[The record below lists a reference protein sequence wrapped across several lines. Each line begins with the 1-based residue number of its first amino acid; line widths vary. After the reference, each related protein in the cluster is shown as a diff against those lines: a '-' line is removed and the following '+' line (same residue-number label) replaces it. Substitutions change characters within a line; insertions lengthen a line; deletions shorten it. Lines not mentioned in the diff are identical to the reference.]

1 MISFKERLKK
11 GWNAFKGRDP
21 TKELYK
27 YPSTFYSSTERL
39 DRPQIRRTNLKSVV
53 SSIYNQISVDCSLIN
68 IYHVRLDEENRFKE
82 IIDDSLN
89 RVLSKDANIDQT
101 GRALIQ
107 DAVMSML
114 DEGVVVIVPT
124 WTDIDPNKTE
134 SYKILELRVGKILE
148 WFPQHVR
155 VELYNDQTG
164 YREQIILEKSMVAIV
179 QNPFYEIM
187 NQPNSLGKRL
197 MRLLAQL
204 DRTNETNSS
213 GKLDLIIQLPYV
225 VKTDLKRSQA
235 EDRRKDIAAQLTG
248 SSHGIAYVDAT
259 ERVIQLNR
267 SIENNIWV
275 QAKEVQ
281 EQLFNQLGLCTAIFD
296 GTADEK
302 TLLNYNN
309 RTIEP
314 ILTAIVEEMERKW
327 ISKTAQTQ
335 RQGIRFFKD
344 PFKLVPVQQL
354 AEIVDKLTRNEVMSS
369 NEFRS
374 ILGLKPSEDPRANEL
389 RNSNLNHPDEKQTKD
404 GVVETL
410 KQIQNEGEEE

>member
-1 MISFKERLKK
+1 MPSFGERLKNS
-11 GWNAFKGRDP
+11 WNAFLGRDP
-21 TKELYK
+21 TKRMVDYGSV
-27 YPSTFYSSTERL
+27 YGSITRP
-39 DRPQIRRTNLKSVV
+39 DRPYVRMTNLKSIV
-53 SSIYNQISVDCSLIN
+53 SSIYNQIAVDCSLIN

-82 IIDDSLN
+82 VIDDSLN

-101 GRALIQ
+101 GRAMIQ

-114 DEGVVVIVPT
+114 DEGVVAIVPT
-124 WTDIDPNKTE
+124 WTDVDPNRTD
-134 SYKILELRVGKILE
+134 SYKILELRVGRILE
-148 WFPQHVR
+148 WYPKYVR
-155 VELYNDQTG
+155 LELYNDTNGQ
-164 YREQIILEKSMVAIV
+164 REQIVLEKSIVAIV

-197 MRLLAQL
+197 TRLLAQL

-225 VKTDLKRSQA
+225 IKSDLKRNQA
-235 EDRRKDIAAQLTG
+235 EQRRKDIEAQLTG
-248 SSHGIAYVDAT
+248 SQHGIAYTDAT
-259 ERVIQLNR
+259 EHVIQLNR
-267 SIENNIWV
+267 SVENNLWT

-281 EQLFNQLGLCTAIFD
+281 EQLFNQLGLCTAIFN

-335 RQGIRFFKD
+335 KQGIRFFKD

-374 ILGLKPSEDPRANEL
+374 ILGLKPSDDPRANEL
-389 RNSNLNHPDEKQTKD
+389 RNSNLNHPDEKQLTD
-404 GVVETL
+404 GVVEETEVF
-410 KQIQNEGEEE
+410 QNEKEE

>member
-1 MISFKERLKK
+1 MPSFGERLKNS
-11 GWNAFKGRDP
+11 WNAFLGRDP
-21 TKELYK
+21 TKRMVDYGSV
-27 YPSTFYSSTERL
+27 YGSINRP
-39 DRPQIRRTNLKSVV
+39 DRPYVRMTNLKSIV
-53 SSIYNQISVDCSLIN
+53 SSIYNQIAVDCSLIN

-89 RVLSKDANIDQT
+89 RVLTKDANIDQT
-101 GRALIQ
+101 GRAMIQ

-114 DEGVVVIVPT
+114 DEGVVAIVPT
-124 WTDIDPNKTE
+124 WTDVDPNRTD
-134 SYKILELRVGKILE
+134 SYKILELRVGRILE
-148 WFPQHVR
+148 WYPKHVR
-155 VELYNDQTG
+155 LELYNDTNGQ
-164 YREQIILEKSMVAIV
+164 REQIVLEKSIVAIV

-197 MRLLAQL
+197 TRLLAQL

-225 VKTDLKRSQA
+225 IKSDLKRNQA
-235 EDRRKDIAAQLTG
+235 EQRRKDIEAQLTG
-248 SSHGIAYVDAT
+248 SQHGIAYTDAT
-259 ERVIQLNR
+259 EHVIQLNR
-267 SIENNIWV
+267 SVENNLWT

-281 EQLFNQLGLCTAIFD
+281 EQLFNQLGLCTAIFN

-335 RQGIRFFKD
+335 KQGIRFFKD

-374 ILGLKPSEDPRANEL
+374 ILGLKPSDDPRANEL
-389 RNSNLNHPDEKQTKD
+389 RNSNLNHPDEKQPTD
-404 GVVETL
+404 GVVEETEVF
-410 KQIQNEGEEE
+410 QNEKEE

>member
-1 MISFKERLKK
+1 MQSFGERLKNS
-11 GWNAFKGRDP
+11 WNAFLGRDP
-21 TKELYK
+21 TKRMVNYGSI
-27 YPSTFYSSTERL
+27 YGSINRP
-39 DRPQIRRTNLKSVV
+39 DRPCVHMTNLKSIV
-53 SSIYNQISVDCSLIN
+53 SSIYNQIAVDCSLIN
-68 IYHVRLDEENRFKE
+68 IYHVRLDEETRFKE
-82 IIDDSLN
+82 VIDDSLN

-101 GRALIQ
+101 GRAMIQ

-114 DEGVVVIVPT
+114 DEGVVAIVPT
-124 WTDIDPNKTE
+124 WTDVDPSRTD
-134 SYKILELRVGKILE
+134 SYKILELRVGRILE
-148 WFPQHVR
+148 WYPKHVR
-155 VELYNDQTG
+155 LELYNDTNGQ
-164 YREQIILEKSMVAIV
+164 REQIVLEKSIVAII

-197 MRLLAQL
+197 TRLLAQL

-213 GKLDLIIQLPYV
+213 GKLDLIIQLPYML
-225 VKTDLKRSQA
+225 KTDLKREQA
-235 EDRRKDIAAQLTG
+235 EQRRKDIEAQLTG
-248 SSHGIAYVDAT
+248 SQHGIAYTDAS
-259 ERVIQLNR
+259 EHVIQLNR
-267 SIENNIWV
+267 SIENNLWTQV
-275 QAKEVQ
+275 KEVQ
-281 EQLFNQLGLCTAIFD
+281 EQLFNQLGLCTAIFN

-354 AEIVDKLTRNEVMSS
+354 AEIVDKLTRNEIMSS

-374 ILGLKPSEDPRANEL
+374 ILGLKPSGDPRANEL
-389 RNSNLNHPDEKQTKD
+389 RNSNLNHPDEKQQTD
-404 GVVETL
+404 GVVE
-410 KQIQNEGEEE
+410 KNRNISK

>member
-1 MISFKERLKK
+1 MPSFGERLKNS
-11 GWNAFKGRDP
+11 WNAFLGRDP
-21 TKELYK
+21 TKRMVDYGSV
-27 YPSTFYSSTERL
+27 YGSINRP
-39 DRPQIRRTNLKSVV
+39 DRPYVRMTNLKSIV
-53 SSIYNQISVDCSLIN
+53 SSIYNQIAVDCSLIN

-89 RVLSKDANIDQT
+89 RVLTKDANIDQT
-101 GRALIQ
+101 GRAMIQ

-114 DEGVVVIVPT
+114 DEGVVAIVPT
-124 WTDIDPNKTE
+124 WTDVDPNRTD
-134 SYKILELRVGKILE
+134 SYKILELRVGRILE
-148 WFPQHVR
+148 WYPKHVR
-155 VELYNDQTG
+155 LELYNDTNGQ
-164 YREQIILEKSMVAIV
+164 REQIVLEKSIVAIV

-197 MRLLAQL
+197 TRLLAQL

-225 VKTDLKRSQA
+225 IKSDLKRNQA
-235 EDRRKDIAAQLTG
+235 EQRRKDIEAQLTG
-248 SSHGIAYVDAT
+248 SQHGIAYTDAT
-259 ERVIQLNR
+259 EHVIQLNR
-267 SIENNIWV
+267 SVENNLWT

-281 EQLFNQLGLCTAIFD
+281 EQLFNQLGLCTAIFN

-335 RQGIRFFKD
+335 KQGIRFFKD

-374 ILGLKPSEDPRANEL
+374 ILGLKPSDDPRANEL
-389 RNSNLNHPDEKQTKD
+389 RNSNLNHPDEKQQVD
-404 GVVETL
+404 GVVEETEVF
-410 KQIQNEGEEE
+410 QNEKEE